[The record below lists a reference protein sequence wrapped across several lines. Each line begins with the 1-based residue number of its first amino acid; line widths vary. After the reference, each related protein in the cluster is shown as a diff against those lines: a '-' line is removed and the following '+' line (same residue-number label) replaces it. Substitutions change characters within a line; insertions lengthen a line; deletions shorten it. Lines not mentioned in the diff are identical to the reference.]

1 MANVRRKEEE
11 HTLQSAMEW
20 FGANFQPRNNWTEIQ
35 KILLMVC
42 LFHSF
47 FLFSSISV
55 NWTERM
61 VFSKNSKKKQ
71 NSIWNHLDSI
81 LNIIWSSVQGWKNIK
96 KNRFNYG
103 AGGGGVEKSTFLLR
117 QSSFTL
123 PVSKWPTRSLNWL
136 RGQKW
141 SQPGIVNGNASSR
154 TDASRK

>member
-81 LNIIWSSVQGWKNIK
+81 LNIIWSSVQGWKIVERTKNIK
-96 KNRFNYG
+96 KKIDSITELVAVASRSPRSYCDNPFPHCRSANG
-103 AGGGGVEKSTFLLR
+103 PPDPWTDWEGR
-117 QSSFTL
+117 ND
-123 PVSKWPTRSLNWL
+123 RSL
-136 RGQKW
+136 
-141 SQPGIVNGNASSR
+141 A
-154 TDASRK
+154 